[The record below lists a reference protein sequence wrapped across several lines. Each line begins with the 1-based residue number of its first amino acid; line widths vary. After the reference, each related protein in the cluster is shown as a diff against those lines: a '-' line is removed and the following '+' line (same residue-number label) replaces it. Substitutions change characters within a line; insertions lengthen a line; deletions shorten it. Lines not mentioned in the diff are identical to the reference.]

1 MLSDEKSDTGI
12 NDVPLYMIAMYNFQV
27 QPATFKSL
35 SLSFNSLII
44 MCLGVYL
51 SLLYL
56 EFLKIPEYIG

>member
-1 MLSDEKSDTGI
+1 MLCDEKSDTGI
-12 NDVPLYMIAMYNFQV
+12 KEVPLYMIAMYNFQV
-27 QPATFKSL
+27 QPAAFKIL

-56 EFLKIPEYIG
+56 EFLKILEYMG